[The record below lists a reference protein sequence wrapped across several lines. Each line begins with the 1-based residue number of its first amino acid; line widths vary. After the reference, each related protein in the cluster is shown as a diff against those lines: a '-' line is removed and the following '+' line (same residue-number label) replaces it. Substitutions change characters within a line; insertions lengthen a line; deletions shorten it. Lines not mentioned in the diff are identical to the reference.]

1 MGAGAGVIIG
11 SAGLAVGSVIVVVV
25 VFAVIAGASVAVP
38 VIGYLVAAKAMAGP
52 LDSMRIW
59 LLRHNAVV
67 MTVLLLVIGVT
78 LIGKGI
84 GGM

>member
-1 MGAGAGVIIG
+1 
-11 SAGLAVGSVIVVVV
+11 VVVV

-59 LLRHNAVV
+59 LVRPERCGHDRPAARDRRDADRQGDRRY
-67 MTVLLLVIGVT
+67 VIGDPA
-78 LIGKGI
+78 IGSCNLSGRR
-84 GGM
+84 